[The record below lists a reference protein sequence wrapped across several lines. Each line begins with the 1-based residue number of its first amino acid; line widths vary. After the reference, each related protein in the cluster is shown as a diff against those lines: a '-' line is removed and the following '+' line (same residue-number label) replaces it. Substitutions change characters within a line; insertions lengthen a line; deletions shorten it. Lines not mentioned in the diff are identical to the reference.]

1 MTICSL
7 ELTIARA
14 ELSQFQFSVMR
25 VGLEGPRKKTIIMHI
40 FPSLVHIRS
49 APWTRRLI
57 LSGSVWVN
65 LESECI
71 SYLMSYSMLQVGNCL
86 QFKIKLSKLN
96 YSSYCLN

>member
-7 ELTIARA
+7 ELTFARA

-25 VGLEGPRKKTIIMHI
+25 VSLEGPRKKTIIMHI
-40 FPSLVHIRS
+40 PFISAYSFRSLDQE
-49 APWTRRLI
+49 AD
-57 LSGSVWVN
+57 SVWVN